1 MLAPILSFIP
11 ALTAWCVIPFG
22 APLPTRWGRI
32 DLVVADLPVGFLFI
46 LAITSLGVYGIVLA
60 GWSSNNKYALLGG
73 LRSSAQMI
81 SYEISLGMSTIP
93 VLLLAGNVSLNSIIN
108 QQAWGGWNVVNL
120 TVAFFIFMV
129 AAFAETNR
137 LPFDLPEAESEL
149 IAGYHTEYSAMK
161 FSLFFIAEYANMVT
175 ASALM
180 ATLFFGGWDVP
191 FTARD
196 NIGPYSGWLSLL
208 SIGIFLAKILFFLF
222 LFMWVRWTL
231 PRFRY
236 DQLMSL
242 GWKFMLPLALV
253 YIVLIAA
260 VMLGLSAA
268 GIQHGTHVR
277 RDSRLRSTL
286 RLMIVLFAILDR
298 GRIISP
304 AYGRMPKQEIERAA
318 PRSMRVDSRQ
328 READNGNQGEGRRA
342 ADRGRELRTG
352 DAQGN
357 GAHASSTCSTSTA
370 EVTTQYPEEK
380 SPISPRWRGTHR
392 MLTTETGKAQC
403 VACGLC
409 PTVCPANCIK
419 LVPGEDEEGNRYP
432 LVFEIDEFRCIF
444 CGYCQ
449 EVCPEEAIHVG
460 RHYENA
466 EYSREGFVYDL
477 QRLMDQTHPVCEMWD
492 PEDPKGE

>member
-1 MLAPILSFIP
+1 MTSVHIVPALLQAIDPNNTPVTGGPFFWFTVLKMLVIFTIYMVGVAMLTLAERKISAWIQDRHGPNRVGKGWLQPAADGLKNFMKEETMPEGVNKPLFVLAPVLSFLP

-22 APLPTRWGRI
+22 APIATRWGRV

-46 LAITSLGVYGIVLA
+46 LAVTSLGVYGIVLA

-73 LRSSAQMI
+73 LRSSAQMV
-81 SYEISLGMSTIP
+81 SYEISMGMSTIP
-93 VLLLAGNVSLNSIIN
+93 VLLLAGNVTLNSIIN

-120 TVAFFIFMV
+120 TVAFFVFIV

-161 FSLFFIAEYANMVT
+161 FSLFFIAEYASMVT

-191 FTARD
+191 FTAHD

-242 GWKFMLPLALV
+242 GWKVLLPTILV

-268 GIQHGTHVR
+268 GIDPAEHGILYCAILGSINVA
-277 RDSRLRSTL
+277 L
-286 RLMIVLFAILDR
+286 IIILFAILDR

-304 AYGRMPKQEIERAA
+304 AYGRMQPREIEKLRRLDRRRGAA
-318 PRSMRVDSRQ
+318 S
-328 READNGNQGEGRRA
+328 
-342 ADRGRELRTG
+342 
-352 DAQGN
+352 
-357 GAHASSTCSTSTA
+357 
-370 EVTTQYPEEK
+370 EVA
-380 SPISPRWRGTHR
+380 G
-392 MLTTETGKAQC
+392 
-403 VACGLC
+403 
-409 PTVCPANCIK
+409 
-419 LVPGEDEEGNRYP
+419 
-432 LVFEIDEFRCIF
+432 
-444 CGYCQ
+444 
-449 EVCPEEAIHVG
+449 
-460 RHYENA
+460 
-466 EYSREGFVYDL
+466 
-477 QRLMDQTHPVCEMWD
+477 
-492 PEDPKGE
+492 

>member
-1 MLAPILSFIP
+1 MVHSFPMLQAVDPNLPPVSGMAFFLFTILKLLIIFTIYMVGVAMLTLAERKISAWIQDRHGPNRVGKGWLQPAADGLKNFMKEETMPAGVNKPLFVLAPVLSFIP

-22 APLPTRWGRI
+22 APVPTRWGRI
-32 DLVVADLPVGFLFI
+32 DLVVADLPIGFLFI

-73 LRSSAQMI
+73 LRSSAQMV
-81 SYEISLGMSTIP
+81 SYEISMGMSTIP

-108 QQAWGGWNVVNL
+108 QQVWGGWNVVNL
-120 TVAFFIFMV
+120 TVAFFIFIV

-161 FSLFFIAEYANMVT
+161 FSLFFIAEYASMVT

-222 LFMWVRWTL
+222 VFMWVRWTL

-242 GWKFMLPLALV
+242 GWKILLPLALV

-268 GIQHGTHVR
+268 GIDQGWMYSAILGSVNIA
-277 RDSRLRSTL
+277 L
-286 RLMIVLFAILDR
+286 IIILFAILDR
-298 GRIISP
+298 GRVISP
-304 AYGRMPKQEIERAA
+304 AYGRMNPKEIER
-318 PRSMRVDSRQ
+318 MRRLD
-328 READNGNQGEGRRA
+328 ARRA
-342 ADRGRELRTG
+342 VTVGAGR
-352 DAQGN
+352 
-357 GAHASSTCSTSTA
+357 
-370 EVTTQYPEEK
+370 
-380 SPISPRWRGTHR
+380 
-392 MLTTETGKAQC
+392 
-403 VACGLC
+403 
-409 PTVCPANCIK
+409 
-419 LVPGEDEEGNRYP
+419 
-432 LVFEIDEFRCIF
+432 
-444 CGYCQ
+444 
-449 EVCPEEAIHVG
+449 
-460 RHYENA
+460 
-466 EYSREGFVYDL
+466 
-477 QRLMDQTHPVCEMWD
+477 
-492 PEDPKGE
+492 